1 VRRFVSGLALLLAF
15 LAGTAA
21 LTSYVADE
29 LLLDQSRT
37 GELLGRALGQD
48 DLRQEL
54 LTRAVPGYDRLPA
67 VVRSQVDAAA
77 DSPTTR
83 KALESVQVGKDGSV
97 SLSRLRSQVVHELR
111 ANGQPAIASRVAAAT
126 GSVEVSV
133 PSRYL
138 ARLTEARDLSRQVWT
153 VGGLV
158 GGGLLLVALLVSPR
172 LRTVR
177 SIGLTVLL
185 ACGASALLFRLLPS
199 VVRSASNDPLVVA
212 GAEVVRSEWSGVAS
226 TLLPV
231 VVVGAAL
238 TVIGLLGGR
247 SRRQGDRY
255 GRPRAR

>member
-15 LAGTAA
+15 LVGTAA
-21 LTSYVADE
+21 LTSYVADQ
-29 LLLDQSRT
+29 LLLDQSRA
-37 GELLGRALGQD
+37 GELLGRALTQD

-54 LTRAVPGYDRLPA
+54 LSRAVPGYDRLPA

-77 DSPTTR
+77 DSPATR
-83 KALESVQVGKDGSV
+83 KALESVQVGDDGSV
-97 SLSRLRSQVVHELR
+97 SLARLRSQVVRELR
-111 ANGQPAIASRVAAAT
+111 ANGQSAIAGRLDAAT
-126 GSVEVSV
+126 GSAEVSV

-138 ARLTEARDLSRQVWT
+138 DRLTQARDLSRQVWT

-158 GGGLLLVALLVSPR
+158 AGALALFALVVSPR

-177 SIGLTVLL
+177 SIGITVLL

-212 GAEVVRSEWSGVAS
+212 GAEVLRSEWSGVVS

-247 SRRQGDRY
+247 SRR
-255 GRPRAR
+255 

>member
-15 LAGTAA
+15 LASTAA

-97 SLSRLRSQVVHELR
+97 SLSRLRSQVVRELR
-111 ANGQPAIASRVAAAT
+111 ANGQSAIASRVAAAT

-138 ARLTEARDLSRQVWT
+138 ARLTQARDLSRQVWT

-158 GGGLLLVALLVSPR
+158 AGALALFALVVSPR

-177 SIGLTVLL
+177 SIGITVLL

-212 GAEVVRSEWSGVAS
+212 GAEVLRSEWSGVVS

-247 SRRQGDRY
+247 SRR
-255 GRPRAR
+255 